1 MQNIKSKIHIIYQ
14 CGFFSDGGSIDLS
27 FAESQLC
34 NFFNFRYTLHFA
46 AQIIAYYY
54 SHNLIVFF
62 FKALNPV
69 ESYLAWI
76 RQPFPVT
83 AASGGRSIVVNRT
96 SGTLK
101 KQQFIRFFNQTAY
114 NTI

>member
-1 MQNIKSKIHIIYQ
+1 MLLY
-14 CGFFSDGGSIDLS
+14 
-27 FAESQLC
+27 
-34 NFFNFRYTLHFA
+34 
-46 AQIIAYYY
+46 
-54 SHNLIVFF
+54 F
-62 FKALNPV
+62 FKALNRV

-101 KQQFIRFFNQTAY
+101 KQQQFIRFFFTQTAY

>member
-1 MQNIKSKIHIIYQ
+1 MWNIKSKIHIIYQ
-14 CGFFSDGGSIDLS
+14 RCFFFSGGSIGLS

-34 NFFNFRYTLHFA
+34 NIFNFRYTLHFA

-54 SHNLIVFF
+54 SHNVIVF

-69 ESYLAWI
+69 KSYLAWI

-101 KQQFIRFFNQTAY
+101 KQQFI
-114 NTI
+114 